1 MIREGLLAEGIAP
14 SYFIEGMLYNV
25 PNDKFVGTYAN
36 MWVEC
41 FNHVVTADS
50 TKLLC
55 ANRLHWLVRDD
66 SPTSW
71 PVAKFNAYTAASKK
85 YWES

>member
-1 MIREGLLAEGIAP
+1 MLATGLAP

-25 PNDKFVGTYAN
+25 PDHKFGGSYQAI
-36 MWVEC
+36 WIDC
-41 FNHVVTADS
+41 FNYIVMADRD
-50 TKLLC
+50 KLVC
-55 ANRLHWLVRDD
+55 ANRTRWLVRDN

-71 PVAKFNAYTAASKK
+71 PVANFNTFTAGLKK